1 MNRIRTSD
9 LADNWLFLKLYLG
22 RAAINMDTFIVETIP
37 KLITLGGYDRWFFIR
52 YLDDL
57 GAHVRL
63 RFRLTRD
70 YPKDKGYFAAAVR
83 SMCHK
88 GLVALA
94 QYPPTDYRPMVLP
107 PGFDPEIVP
116 DAIVNIVEDKYE
128 PEYDKFGGVLAMPIA
143 EETFEASS
151 EVALSVLKDES
162 MGKYSRKTIAP
173 CLMNFAIEAFEP
185 LEETHLFWSEYSY
198 FWLGGHTSTAEEWRK
213 RFEIRYSQLQD
224 QNIPIISP
232 MTELPVEARKP
243 LEQWLKQLRITTKAY
258 NELESTSQV
267 TSASLAFQFIHLM
280 NNRIGI
286 STFEE
291 AYLATLL
298 GLCTHG
304 ETS

>member
-22 RAAINMDTFIVETIP
+22 QAANKMDTFIVETIP
-37 KLITLGGYDRWFFIR
+37 KLVTLRGYDRWFFIR

-63 RFRLTRD
+63 RFRLPRD
-70 YPKDKGYFAAAVR
+70 YQKDMDDFVAAVR
-83 SMCHK
+83 SICDK
-88 GLVALA
+88 GLVELA

-107 PGFDPEIVP
+107 PGFDPEVVP
-116 DAIVNIVEDKYE
+116 DAIVNIVEDTYE
-128 PEYDKFGGVLAMPIA
+128 PEYDKFGGVRAMTIA

-151 EVALSVLKDES
+151 EIALSVLKDES
-162 MGKYSRKTIAP
+162 IGKYSRKTIAP
-173 CLMNFAIEAFEP
+173 CLMNIAIKEFEP
-185 LEETHLFWSEYSY
+185 HEETHLFWSEYSY

-213 RFEIRYSQLQD
+213 RFEIRYSQLQE
-224 QNIPIISP
+224 QKIPIISP
-232 MTELPVEARKP
+232 MTELAVEARKP

-258 NELESTSQV
+258 NELESSSRV
-267 TSASLAFQFIHLM
+267 TGASLTFQFIHLM
-280 NNRIGI
+280 NNRLGI

-298 GLCTHG
+298 GLCAHQ
-304 ETS
+304 EAS